1 MSVKLK
7 RPTSFKLGVFNWRI
21 EYIDTSSDLHGDTD
35 LSSKVIRVFTGTSQG
50 NEQVLKDTLLHEC
63 LHACLED
70 IVESAVKS
78 EYKTEDI
85 EEQLVRLLTPR
96 LHCLFSDNVEL
107 RDYIFSKS
115 IDKKSSK
122 K

>member
-1 MSVKLK
+1 MARIK
-7 RPTSFKLGVFNWRI
+7 RPTTFKLGCFDWNI

-35 LSSKVIRVFTGTSQG
+35 LDSKVIRVFTGAGRGS
-50 NEQVLKDTLLHEC
+50 EQVIKDTLLHEC

-96 LHCLFSDNVEL
+96 LHCLFSDNQKL
-107 RDYIFSKS
+107 KDYIFGKRVDKS
-115 IDKKSSK
+115 AKK
-122 K
+122 